1 MTDVFAECFLLVP
14 DLEAART
21 FYVHVLG
28 LPVDTERDGAI
39 TFDLNGTTLK
49 LQEDYPEDVRTS
61 FNLPTPPAGDRG
73 SGAMIALELD
83 DNLDDVHERVR
94 HSDGTVLHE
103 PRTVPWLED
112 RMFLATDPDGYT
124 LELRE

>member
-1 MTDVFAECFLLVP
+1 MTAMFAECFLLVP

-21 FYVHVLG
+21 FYVDLLG
-28 LPVDTERDGAI
+28 LPVATERDDAI
-39 TFDLNGTTLK
+39 SFDLKGSTLK
-49 LQEDYPEDVRTS
+49 LQADYPDDVRTA

-73 SGAMIALELD
+73 AGAMIAIALD
-83 DNLDDVHERVR
+83 DALDDVHERVR

-112 RMFLATDPDGYT
+112 RMFLATDPNGYT